1 MSGPIIHIPTDEEN
15 KAALAEFFG
24 RQKQVR
30 AEQRAAAVAGLAAL
44 DRLVAVLKENHFTG
58 QPHKLRELLYSLW
71 NGKPAELSE
80 LLGLDWELRKDICA
94 VMAGFGF
101 EDAQTP
107 SRGSVKLFYRA
118 IEDRL
123 KAAHLFDWF
132 LEERLNIRK
141 MDDYVKAVQS
151 EQK

>member
-1 MSGPIIHIPTDEEN
+1 MSGPIIHIPIIHIPTDEEN

-58 QPHKLRELLYSLW
+58 QPYKLRELLYSLW

-94 VMAGFGF
+94 VMAGFGY
-101 EDAQTP
+101 EDEQT
-107 SRGSVKLFYRA
+107 KLFYRA

-141 MDDYVKAVQS
+141 MDEYVKAVQS

>member
-1 MSGPIIHIPTDEEN
+1 MSGPIIHMPTDEEN

-94 VMAGFGF
+94 VMAGFGY
-101 EDAQTP
+101 EDEQT
-107 SRGSVKLFYRA
+107 KLFYRA

-141 MDDYVKAVQS
+141 MDEYVKAVQS

>member
-1 MSGPIIHIPTDEEN
+1 MSGPIIHMPTDEEN

-30 AEQRAAAVAGLAAL
+30 AEQRAAADAGLAAL

-94 VMAGFGF
+94 VMAGFGY
-101 EDAQTP
+101 EDEQT
-107 SRGSVKLFYRA
+107 KLFYRA

-141 MDDYVKAVQS
+141 MDEYVKAVQS

>member
-1 MSGPIIHIPTDEEN
+1 MSGPIIHIPIIHIPTDEEN

-80 LLGLDWELRKDICA
+80 LLGLDLELRKDICA
-94 VMAGFGF
+94 VMAGFGY
-101 EDAQTP
+101 EDGQT
-107 SRGSVKLFYRA
+107 KLFYRA

-123 KAAHLFDWF
+123 EAAHLFDWF

-141 MDDYVKAVQS
+141 MDEYVKAVQS